1 MQAILIKILQ
11 SFLTE
16 KVINTVVVLALG
28 DYLVA
33 SSANKLDDV
42 LWHKVKKQLGD

>member
-11 SFLTE
+11 SCLTE
-16 KVINTVVVLALG
+16 TVIKTVVLALG

-33 SSANKLDDV
+33 SSSNKLDDV

>member
-1 MQAILIKILQ
+1 MKAILIKILQ

-16 KVINTVVVLALG
+16 KVIKTVVLALG

-33 SSANKLDDV
+33 SSSNKLDDV